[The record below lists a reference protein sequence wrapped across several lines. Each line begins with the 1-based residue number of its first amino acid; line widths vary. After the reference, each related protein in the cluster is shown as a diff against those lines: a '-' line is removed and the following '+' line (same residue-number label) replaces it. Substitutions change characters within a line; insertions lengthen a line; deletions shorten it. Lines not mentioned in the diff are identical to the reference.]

1 MQFISQLML
10 SYSKKKIDTITDKF
24 RRIGKYHGSRV
35 YDFHCSAAAKKWACD
50 PVRTGVTT
58 SK

>member
-1 MQFISQLML
+1 MAVESTT
-10 SYSKKKIDTITDKF
+10 SA
-24 RRIGKYHGSRV
+24 V
-35 YDFHCSAAAKKWACD
+35 AAAKKWACD